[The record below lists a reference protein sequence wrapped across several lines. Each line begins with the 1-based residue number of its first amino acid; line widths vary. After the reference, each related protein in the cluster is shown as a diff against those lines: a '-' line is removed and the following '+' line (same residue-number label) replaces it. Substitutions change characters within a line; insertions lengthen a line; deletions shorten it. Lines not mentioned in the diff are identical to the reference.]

1 MKNLVLST
9 LIAAAASQAAGC
21 IITSDDDGGGL
32 GDIRVTWNLKSTD
45 VSQRDP
51 QHPNISLNPDVTAGC
66 PAGADTVMLFALPVG
81 APPSTAF
88 KDAYS
93 CTDGSG
99 VIGDLEPGQYTVWA
113 QITDHPGTTK
123 FAESFSQDL
132 TVFAGNVTSS
142 PFDIYVDRGFFFL
155 GWTLNRGGAQSCAS
169 IPNHGVSVL
178 STDGGGAAVGFEDLI
193 DCEAGE
199 GQKTISQPL
208 PVRPAAAGMTAS
220 YTVALSLLNALD
232 QSIGESADI
241 PSRTFDNYGGA
252 VNDLGV
258 IQINVR

>member
-32 GDIRVTWNLKSTD
+32 GDIRVTWKLWSTD
-45 VSQRDP
+45 VTSGDN
-51 QHPNISLNPDVTAGC
+51 HDVDASC
-66 PAGADTVMLFALPVG
+66 PPGADTVKLFALPVG

-88 KDAYS
+88 QDMYS

-99 VIGDLEPGQYTVWA
+99 VLGDLEPGQYTVWA
-113 QITDHPGTTK
+113 QITDHAGTTK

-142 PFDIYVDRGFFFL
+142 PFDIYVDRGFFFV
-155 GWTLNRGGAQSCAS
+155 GWTLNGATCAS
-169 IPNHGVSVL
+169 TPNNGVSMIA
-178 STDGGGAAVGFEDLI
+178 TDGGGAGLGFDDRV

-199 GQKTISQPL
+199 GTKTITQPL
-208 PVRPAAAGMTAS
+208 PVRPTIANTNAS
-220 YTVALSLLNALD
+220 YTFSLTLLNQQD
-232 QSIGESADI
+232 QGIGMPVTIA
-241 PSRTFDNYGGA
+241 SRTLPNFGGA
-252 VNDLGV
+252 TDDLGTV
-258 IQINVR
+258 RLNVR